1 MSLKAHTHTHI
12 HKQTYASTQATAL
25 DPLAKIIWGEPHK
38 CLWGLES
45 KVTDPGRHM
54 DSKIPLIAASNKS
67 SLP

>member
-1 MSLKAHTHTHI
+1 MSLKAHVHTC
-12 HKQTYASTQATAL
+12 TGGQAVAL

-38 CLWGLES
+38 RSVRLKS

-54 DSKIPLIAASNKS
+54 DSEIPLITVSNKS